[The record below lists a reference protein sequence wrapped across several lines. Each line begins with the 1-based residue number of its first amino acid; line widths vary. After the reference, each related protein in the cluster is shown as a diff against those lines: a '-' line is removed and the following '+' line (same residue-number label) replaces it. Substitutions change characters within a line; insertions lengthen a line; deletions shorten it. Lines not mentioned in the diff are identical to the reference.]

1 MGDRRHAPPAGPQID
16 FCLSPEGPRH
26 SNDSAGVGIMADH
39 GISLMIANEHDPRP
53 IKVEIVEHPRI
64 GSLDIAETGNML
76 EPATGQPAYPPFVG
90 IFGEDDI
97 PVFRL
102 TLGQADTAALKIRTH
117 RAASISFEP

>member
-1 MGDRRHAPPAGPQID
+1 MTNH
-16 FCLSPEGPRH
+16 
-26 SNDSAGVGIMADH
+26 V
-39 GISLMIANEHDPRP
+39 ISLMIANQHDPRP

-64 GSLDIAETGNML
+64 GTLDITETGNML
-76 EPATGQPAYPPFVG
+76 EPAASQPPDPPFVG
-90 IFGEDDI
+90 VFGEDDI